1 MNVLD
6 IIIIVIFIPFIFKGI
21 KQGFMVQAAA
31 IAALIVGSWLAF
43 RFAGLIGNAIA
54 SLVKASPEVMHA
66 IGFALILIAAILV
79 FHLIG
84 QGLKKIVKLAL
95 LGWLD
100 KLLGAVFAV
109 IKVVLVLGLLVML
122 FNTLNTKYG
131 WVSPKDLGASLLYE
145 PLKDVAYSVFPYFK
159 ELLP

>member
-6 IIIIVIFIPFIFKGI
+6 VIIIIIFIPFIFKGI
-21 KQGFMVQAAA
+21 KEGFMVQAAA

-54 SLVKASPEVMHA
+54 PVVKASPEILHA
-66 IGFALILIAAILV
+66 VGFALILIAAILV

-84 QGLKKIVKLAL
+84 QGLRKIVKLAL

-100 KLLGAVFAV
+100 KLLGGIFSA
-109 IKVVLVLGLLVML
+109 IKVVLVLGLLIML
-122 FNTLNTKYG
+122 FNTLNTKYE
-131 WVSPKDLGASLLYE
+131 WVSAKDLGSSVLYE
-145 PLKDVAYSVFPYFK
+145 PLKDVAFSVFPYFK